1 MIQWYEFKTI
11 ITRLS
16 EFPPFSRSFSRR
28 KSQSS
33 RRSSIIRGKNSCVHR
48 ASTTFR
54 REIFVFHRRATS
66 LINSTRSP
74 FSDSLKSRVH
84 GRNPFSL
91 SIHKGQPGSL
101 SPLGCH
107 FYVHV
112 FPFIR
117 VTWTRHLYVLDS
129 RLLAA
134 DRWTPPA
141 VEKKKRN
148 DRGQKLGIRPSQR
161 PPRNNAMEE
170 IDFRIWVVMG
180 LIRVWIR
187 ISRSIT
193 KTNLCFLPIY
203 SLTLINQYYDYKYIH
218 NYCLI
223 ELDFVILMSSNTSRA
238 SIWSKRGQI
247 NIILRYINFLSLL

>member
-66 LINSTRSP
+66 LINSTGSP

-117 VTWTRHLYVLDS
+117 VTWTRHLYVLGS

-141 VEKKKRN
+141 VEKKKETIVGKSLGYVQVN
-148 DRGQKLGIRPSQR
+148 DRLEIMQWKKSIFGYEWLWGWFEFESGYLVRSLRLICASFRFIR
-161 PPRNNAMEE
+161 
-170 IDFRIWVVMG
+170 
-180 LIRVWIR
+180 
-187 ISRSIT
+187 
-193 KTNLCFLPIY
+193 
-203 SLTLINQYYDYKYIH
+203 
-218 NYCLI
+218 
-223 ELDFVILMSSNTSRA
+223 
-238 SIWSKRGQI
+238 
-247 NIILRYINFLSLL
+247 

>member
-117 VTWTRHLYVLDS
+117 VTWTRHLYVLGS

-141 VEKKKRN
+141 VEKKK
-148 DRGQKLGIRPSQR
+148 KK
-161 PPRNNAMEE
+161 
-170 IDFRIWVVMG
+170 
-180 LIRVWIR
+180 
-187 ISRSIT
+187 RSWA
-193 KTNLCFLPIY
+193 KAW
-203 SLTLINQYYDYKYIH
+203 D
-218 NYCLI
+218 
-223 ELDFVILMSSNTSRA
+223 TSKSTTA
-238 SIWSKRGQI
+238 SK
-247 NIILRYINFLSLL
+247 